1 MRAPSLPRVP
11 RSAPGPWDPEP
22 LGDALEVVGSGLR
35 AGLPPAVAV
44 RVAWESTSWGRSES
58 DRVRRVV
65 ERLEH
70 GLPTTPAWSTS
81 SDDAAAAEAYRVV
94 GSVWDLALETGGPL
108 ADAVEDLTGHLREQ
122 VRLNGRLEALAAGPR
137 ASARLL
143 TLLPVVGPAL
153 AVLIGADPADLY
165 LSSPVASGSAVAGL
179 VLTVLG
185 WRWSRAMVRSA
196 ARPRRY
202 AAVDPSGEG

>member
-1 MRAPSLPRVP
+1 MRCTP
-11 RSAPGPWDPEP
+11 RSGW
-22 LGDALEVVGSGLR
+22 L
-35 AGLPPAVAV
+35 AVAG
-44 RVAWESTSWGRSES
+44 RVCACSLLTSDQPGQQAGQPLLLLLGQ
-58 DRVRRVV
+58 V

-81 SDDAAAAEAYRVV
+81 SDDAAAADAYRVV

-179 VLTVLG
+179 MLTVLG